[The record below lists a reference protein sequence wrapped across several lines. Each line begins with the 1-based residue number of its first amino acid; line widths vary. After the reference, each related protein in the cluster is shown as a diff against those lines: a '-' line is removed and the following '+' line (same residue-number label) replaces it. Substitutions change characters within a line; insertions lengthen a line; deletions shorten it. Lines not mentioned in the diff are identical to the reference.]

1 MILSTASP
9 ALGTDGAWLLVAVAV
24 GLYALAAL
32 PTGPLRRFSSAALLG
47 GLALHALLLVIDIGG
62 FGLPMPGARLGFGPV
77 LSMTVWLV
85 VVVYTIE
92 SRFVPLP
99 AVRQWLG
106 IAGVLAV
113 GVAALF
119 PGEIKPI
126 SSALAPLHFVLGVS
140 SYGLFGAA
148 VLHGLMLDA
157 AERRLRRGGLAS
169 GIGGRAL
176 GMPLLQLE
184 RLTFRF
190 VQAGF
195 VVLTATLV
203 LGVLNTV
210 HWRWGD
216 HKAAFS
222 LLAWA
227 VFAALLAGR
236 QLQGWRGR
244 HATRW
249 LYVGAVLLL
258 LAYVGSRFVLEVLLS
273 RGVAQ

>member
-32 PTGPLRRFSSAALLG
+32 PTGPLRRFSAAALLG

-113 GVAALF
+113 GVAALDVY
-119 PGEIKPI
+119 K
-126 SSALAPLHFVLGVS
+126 
-140 SYGLFGAA
+140 
-148 VLHGLMLDA
+148 
-157 AERRLRRGGLAS
+157 
-169 GIGGRAL
+169 
-176 GMPLLQLE
+176 
-184 RLTFRF
+184 
-190 VQAGF
+190 
-195 VVLTATLV
+195 
-203 LGVLNTV
+203 
-210 HWRWGD
+210 
-216 HKAAFS
+216 
-222 LLAWA
+222 
-227 VFAALLAGR
+227 R
-236 QLQGWRGR
+236 Q
-244 HATRW
+244 
-249 LYVGAVLLL
+249 V
-258 LAYVGSRFVLEVLLS
+258 
-273 RGVAQ
+273 